1 MSRSNSQEPPEGPLR
16 LFFSVGDI
24 SADLHT
30 ANLIREIRKLR
41 SDTVIE
47 GMGGPLMAE
56 AGCKIHYA
64 LTDMNVMWFRKVFAH
79 LSQVWQTLRATL
91 KHFET
96 HRPDAVVVVDFPGYN
111 LTLARCLRKRRIPV
125 IYYISP
131 QIWAWMPGRIRKIR
145 KRITKVLCIFP
156 FEEEIYRRAGVP
168 VEYVGHP
175 LFDHLDQVP
184 IDQEFC
190 RALREEAGPVLIG
203 LLPGSRVQ
211 EVRRLLPVM
220 ARAAGLIVR
229 EVGTPKVLFAVS
241 CVQERHAEIAR
252 EILKT
257 FDIPVRVFTGKT
269 LEVMKE
275 SDVCLVASGTATL
288 ELTHFNTPM
297 VVMYRVNPLS
307 YLIARLFMRTRHI
320 GMVNILSGREV
331 VPDRLLWRDD
341 PVGLTRAALDIL
353 AHPRRRQEVAD
364 ALRELRERL
373 DHPGASR
380 QAAQSILKTAEELR
394 GRVPDGTSQWPD

>member
-1 MSRSNSQEPPEGPLR
+1 
-16 LFFSVGDI
+16 
-24 SADLHT
+24 
-30 ANLIREIRKLR
+30 
-41 SDTVIE
+41 
-47 GMGGPLMAE
+47 
-56 AGCKIHYA
+56 
-64 LTDMNVMWFRKVFAH
+64 
-79 LSQVWQTLRATL
+79 
-91 KHFET
+91 
-96 HRPDAVVVVDFPGYN
+96 VVVDYPGFN

-175 LFDHLDQVP
+175 MFDHLDQVGV
-184 IDQEFC
+184 DGEFC
-190 RALREEAGPVLIG
+190 RTLREEAGPALIG

-211 EVRRLLPVM
+211 EIQRLLPVM
-220 ARAAGLIVR
+220 ARAAGLIARDV
-229 EVGTPKVLFAVS
+229 PKALFAVS
-241 CVQERHAEIAR
+241 CIEERHAELAR
-252 EILKT
+252 DILKG
-257 FDIPVRVFTGKT
+257 FDVPVRVFTRRT

-275 SDVCLVASGTATL
+275 ADVCMVASGTATL

-297 VVMYRVNPLS
+297 VVMYRVNPLN
-307 YLIARLFMRTRHI
+307 YLIARLFMCTRYI

-341 PVGLTRAALDIL
+341 PKGLAREVLDLLTNAKRRKEVGEAL
-353 AHPRRRQEVAD
+353 Q
-364 ALRELRERL
+364 ELRTKL

-380 QAAQSILKTAEELR
+380 QAARSILKVAEELR
-394 GRVPDGTSQWPD
+394 GRVVDGGSQWPA

>member
-1 MSRSNSQEPPEGPLR
+1 MSQVDSPKPPEKPLR

-24 SADLHT
+24 SADLHA

-41 SDTVIE
+41 GDTLIE

-56 AGCKIHYA
+56 AGCKIHHV
-64 LTDMNVMWFRKVFAH
+64 LTSMNVMWFSRVFVQLH
-79 LSQVWQTLRATL
+79 RFWRMLRETL

-96 HRPDAVVVVDFPGYN
+96 ARPEVVVVDYPGFN

-175 LFDHLDQVP
+175 MFDHLDQVGV
-184 IDQEFC
+184 DGEFC
-190 RALREEAGPVLIG
+190 RTLREEAGPALIG

-211 EVRRLLPVM
+211 EIQRLLPVM
-220 ARAAGLIVR
+220 ARAAGLIARDV
-229 EVGTPKVLFAVS
+229 PKALFAVS
-241 CVQERHAEIAR
+241 CIEERHAELAR
-252 EILKT
+252 DILKG
-257 FDIPVRVFTGKT
+257 FDVPVRVFTRRT

-275 SDVCLVASGTATL
+275 ADVCMVASGTATL

-297 VVMYRVNPLS
+297 VVMYRVNPLN
-307 YLIARLFMRTRHI
+307 YLIARLFMCTRYI

-341 PVGLTRAALDIL
+341 PKGLAREVLDLLTNAKRRKEVGEAL
-353 AHPRRRQEVAD
+353 Q
-364 ALRELRERL
+364 ELRTKL

-380 QAAQSILKTAEELR
+380 QAARSILKVAEELR
-394 GRVPDGTSQWPD
+394 GRVVDGGSQWPA

>member
-1 MSRSNSQEPPEGPLR
+1 MSQVDSHLPPEKPLR

-24 SADLHT
+24 SADLHA

-41 SDTVIE
+41 GDTVIE

-56 AGCKIHYA
+56 AGCKIHHV
-64 LTDMNVMWFRKVFAH
+64 LTSMNVMWFSRVFMQLH
-79 LSQVWQTLRATL
+79 RVWRTLRATL

-96 HRPDAVVVVDFPGYN
+96 SRPDAVVVVDFPGFN

-131 QIWAWMPGRIRKIR
+131 QIWAWMPGRVRKIR
-145 KRITKVLCIFP
+145 KRITRVLCIFP

-175 LFDHLDQVP
+175 LFDHLDEVE
-184 IDQEFC
+184 IDGEFC
-190 RALREEAGPVLIG
+190 RSLREEAKQVLIG

-211 EVRRLLPVM
+211 EIQRLLPVM
-220 ARAAGLIVR
+220 ARAAGVIAR
-229 EVGTPKVLFAVS
+229 EVPSVLFAVS
-241 CVQERHAEIAR
+241 CIEERHAELAR
-252 EILKT
+252 DILKE
-257 FDIPVRVFTGKT
+257 FDVPVRVFTRRT

-275 SDVCLVASGTATL
+275 ADVCMVASGTATL

-307 YLIARLFMRTRHI
+307 YLIVRLFMHTRYI

-341 PVGLTRAALDIL
+341 PKGLAREVLELLTDAK
-353 AHPRRRQEVAD
+353 RRKEVTD
-364 ALRELRERL
+364 ALRELRTKL
-373 DHPGASR
+373 DHPGAST
-380 QAAQSILKTAEELR
+380 QAARSILKVAEELR
-394 GRVPDGTSQWPD
+394 GRVGDGGSQWPA